1 MGQHLERMKI
11 EFEELKER
19 YDKLVDFLG
28 TPKFNTLH
36 FEQKFLLKEQKAA
49 MKKYAQILKKR
60 IRLDE
65 QIERE
70 TNYIP

>member
-11 EFEELKER
+11 EFEELKEK

-28 TPKFNTLH
+28 SPKFNTLH
-36 FEQKFLLKEQKAA
+36 FEQKSLLKQQKEV
-49 MKKYAQILKKR
+49 MKKYGQILKKR

>member
-1 MGQHLERMKI
+1 MGQHLDRMKI
-11 EFEELKER
+11 EYKELKEK
-19 YDKLVDFLG
+19 YDELIEFLG

-36 FEQKFLLKEQKAA
+36 FEQKCLLKEQKKT
-49 MKKYAQILKKR
+49 MREYIRILNKR

-70 TNYIP
+70 TNYLP

>member
-11 EFEELKER
+11 EFKELKEK

-28 TPKFNTLH
+28 SPKFNTLH
-36 FEQKFLLKEQKAA
+36 FEQKSLLKQQKEA
-49 MKKYAQILKKR
+49 MKKYGQILKKR

-65 QIERE
+65 QIKEKL
-70 TNYIP
+70 IF